1 MSLRSARFL
10 TDSGLRPLP
19 YHGGP
24 GWRQIAFG
32 LRLVAGG
39 YAVLVAGSAV
49 GAALVWLVLAGPA
62 LPGPVGED
70 SHDLLPL
77 FAALTLLLTAVFSY
91 GLVLA
96 GQWRCLMYA
105 PPRGSAK
112 ELIYVCFHCLLLG
125 SGLNAAGAYLDGGKT
140 YAALQRGWAGLEAL
154 DPWSAGNL
162 MQLGSVLLGVA
173 GSLVFSQILRNVAD
187 CFNDRRRVRAVD
199 LNLLFM
205 GLLLGGTAGMHFC
218 VRRLDFKGDAL
229 PWLAGG
235 WLLCFVWHL
244 WLVLG
249 VNRCVA
255 DGLRRASL
263 SRTVRI
269 HGGGGGMPLSH
280 TLSGPHRMVGRAAA
294 PTPDEAAEGEAR

>member
-1 MSLRSARFL
+1 MSLDSARFL
-10 TDSGLRPLP
+10 SKSGIKPLP

-24 GWRQIAFG
+24 GWRQIRVG
-32 LRLVAGG
+32 LHLVAGG
-39 YAVLVAGSAV
+39 YGVLILGGSA
-49 GAALVWLVLAGPA
+49 GAALVWAALCNPGGGPD
-62 LPGPVGED
+62 G
-70 SHDLLPL
+70 HYLLPL
-77 FAALTLLLTAVFSY
+77 FAAMTLVLTAVFSY

-112 ELIYVCFHCLLLG
+112 ELIYVCFHCVLLC
-125 SGLNAAGAYLDGGKT
+125 SCLNAVGAYLDGGKT
-140 YAALQRGWAGLEAL
+140 YAALQRGWGEVEAL
-154 DPWSAGNL
+154 DLWSAGNL
-162 MQLGSVLLGVA
+162 MQLASILLGVV
-173 GSLVFSQILRNVAD
+173 GSLVFSQFLRNVAD

-218 VRRLDFKGDAL
+218 VRRLDFKGDSL

-269 HGGGGGMPLSH
+269 HGAGGMPLSH
-280 TLSGPHRMVGRAAA
+280 TLSGLRRMAGRG
-294 PTPDEAAEGEAR
+294 AEQ